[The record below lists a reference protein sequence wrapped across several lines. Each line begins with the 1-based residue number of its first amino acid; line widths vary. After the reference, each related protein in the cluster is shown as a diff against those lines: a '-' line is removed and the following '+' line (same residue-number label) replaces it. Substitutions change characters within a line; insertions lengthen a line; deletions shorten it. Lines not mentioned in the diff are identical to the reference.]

1 MSHFISATLSDGTR
15 VELSCGTSE
24 KTMLAW
30 RFTGFD
36 FYASY
41 EAQHCDGGKSGN
53 GTSIDLSPEVA
64 ERAFKAAL
72 AWALAVQQ
80 EIMPEMAAQDPSAV
94 EEGVA
99 VGVPVWKLMG
109 TSLEERLQEIGDPI
123 PAEISEA
130 EREAVSEAAS
140 QIAEMI
146 QDYHPLSADQCE
158 RVLSSLGMVMDFT
171 WAVYQGTRS
180 GAAIMSFS

>member
-24 KTMLAW
+24 KTLLAW

-53 GTSIDLSPEVA
+53 GTSIEVSPEVA

-80 EIMPEMAAQDPSAV
+80 EVMPEMAQDSSAAS
-94 EEGVA
+94 EGVA
-99 VGVPVWKLMG
+99 VGVPVWKLFGM
-109 TSLEERLQEIGDPI
+109 SLEERLQEIGDPI

-130 EREAVSEAAS
+130 DREAVSEAAWEM
-140 QIAEMI
+140 AETLR
-146 QDYHPLSADQCE
+146 DYPPSPEHCE
-158 RVLSSLGMVMDFT
+158 RVLASLYMVMDFT

-180 GAAIMSFS
+180 SAATMSFS